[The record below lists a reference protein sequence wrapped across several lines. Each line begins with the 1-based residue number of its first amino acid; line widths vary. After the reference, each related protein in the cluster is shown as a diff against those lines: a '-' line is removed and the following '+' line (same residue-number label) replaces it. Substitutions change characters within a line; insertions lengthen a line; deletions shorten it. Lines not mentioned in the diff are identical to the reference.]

1 VNETNFWKYI
11 ENNFTDI
18 KLLIH
23 GWTASP
29 THVGKVKSTSLL
41 NSISILRLSFSAMEP
56 VRNAYIRFK
65 SSHVLMADW
74 SDVAALRYF
83 IARDMIAPVGKR
95 ICHLLTFFAKH
106 TNITADKI
114 HIIGHSLGAHVST
127 HVGRCFKG
135 EIGR

>member
-1 VNETNFWKYI
+1 
-11 ENNFTDI
+11 
-18 KLLIH
+18 
-23 GWTASP
+23 
-29 THVGKVKSTSLL
+29 
-41 NSISILRLSFSAMEP
+41 MEP

-83 IARDMIAPVGKR
+83 IARDMIAPVGKK

-135 EIGR
+135 EIGRYSEKRMKWKYKKYSAICEIYSIRCQMERNNLFIFS